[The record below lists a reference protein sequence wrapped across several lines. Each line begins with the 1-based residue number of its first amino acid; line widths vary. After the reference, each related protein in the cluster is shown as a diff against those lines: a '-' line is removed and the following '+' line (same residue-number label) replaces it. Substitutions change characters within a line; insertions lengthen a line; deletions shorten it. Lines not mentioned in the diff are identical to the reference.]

1 LKNGLVSMAKKA
13 YPTIKKILK
22 DFVKDEEGI
31 ISKENLL
38 KAGLAIGGL
47 IALSQMVG
55 ATHVD
60 TKSVMTVTYYPG
72 TDEAHAEHSN
82 HSQACPHKYGKASYA
97 AQDCPDIGY

>member
-1 LKNGLVSMAKKA
+1 MAKKV

-31 ISKENLL
+31 ISKEKLL

-55 ATHVD
+55 AAHFQNTS
-60 TKSVMTVTYYPG
+60 TMSVAYNPL

-82 HSQACPHKYGKASYA
+82 HSQACPHKYGTYGEQA
-97 AQDCPDIGY
+97 CTGY

>member
-1 LKNGLVSMAKKA
+1 MAKKV

-31 ISKENLL
+31 ISKEKLL

-55 ATHVD
+55 AGHMHNKTEMFVRYD
-60 TKSVMTVTYYPG
+60 PI

-82 HSQACPHKYGKASYA
+82 HSQACPHKYGKYGEEP
-97 AQDCPDIGY
+97 CPDIGY

>member
-1 LKNGLVSMAKKA
+1 MAKKV

-31 ISKENLL
+31 ISKEKLL

-55 ATHVD
+55 ATHIQ
-60 TKSVMTVTYYPG
+60 TRSVISVTYDSDL
-72 TDEAHAEHSN
+72 DEAHADHSN
-82 HSQACPHKYGKASYA
+82 HSQACPHKYGKYGEEP
-97 AQDCPDIGY
+97 CPDIGY